1 MTTVELKDTD
11 PSRAPPVLVRSLN
24 LPLAVLF
31 GLGVTIGA
39 GIYVLIGATA
49 GRAGMHAPLSFLLA
63 ALVMTPTAASFA
75 EFASR
80 MPVSAGEAA
89 YVRAGF
95 GSERLALLIGLM
107 VVAVGVISAAAI
119 AKGSAGYIREFVD
132 LPTGMII
139 PVVVLLMGAVAAW
152 GILQSVAI
160 AGLMTL
166 IEVGGLLV
174 IIFAG
179 ATTSPDLVTRLPE
192 IWIGLSSFAT
202 VTGVLSASLLAF
214 FAFIGFEGL
223 ANIAEEVKDPQR
235 TLPKAIFLTL
245 AISTTFY
252 ILIVWIAL
260 VSVPREE
267 LASASAPLSLVFQR
281 VTGATPFSISAIA
294 IVATVNGVI
303 ALMVMA
309 SRVIYGMAD
318 RKMLPPTLARISPR
332 TKTPLNATALIVGAV
347 LVLALAFPLEGLAE
361 TTSRLTLIIFAFVN
375 AALVLLKRKAGL
387 IPAGAF
393 AVPIAVP
400 VVGCFLCI
408 ALLVGAFFGGG
419 G

>member
-1 MTTVELKDTD
+1 MTVEHKRTS
-11 PSRAPPVLVRSLN
+11 PARAPPVLVRSLN

-63 ALVMTPTAASFA
+63 ALVMAPTAASFA

-107 VVAVGVISAAAI
+107 VIAVGVISAAAI
-119 AKGSAGYIREFVD
+119 AKGSAGYVREFVD
-132 LPTGMII
+132 LPTSVII
-139 PVVVLLMGAVAAW
+139 TAVVLLMGAVAAW

-174 IIFAG
+174 IIFFG
-179 ATTSPDLVTRLPE
+179 ATTSPDLITHLPE
-192 IWIGLSSFAT
+192 IWIGLDSFAA

-235 TLPKAIFLTL
+235 TLPQGDLPDAGDFD
-245 AISTTFY
+245 
-252 ILIVWIAL
+252 AL
-260 VSVPREE
+260 LHPRRVDRPG
-267 LASASAPLSLVFQR
+267 LGSARRACR
-281 VTGATPFSISAIA
+281 G
-294 IVATVNGVI
+294 
-303 ALMVMA
+303 
-309 SRVIYGMAD
+309 
-318 RKMLPPTLARISPR
+318 PR
-332 TKTPLNATALIVGAV
+332 TVEPGIPTRHRGVTICDQRNRDCCDRQRHHCTDGDGIESDLRNGRSEDASVRSCHDEPDDAD
-347 LVLALAFPLEGLAE
+347 
-361 TTSRLTLIIFAFVN
+361 
-375 AALVLLKRKAGL
+375 AA
-387 IPAGAF
+387 
-393 AVPIAVP
+393 
-400 VVGCFLCI
+400 
-408 ALLVGAFFGGG
+408 
-419 G
+419 